1 MMTKK
6 LEMKMAENFLKVAD
20 INELQEGR
28 GIQKVV
34 NNREIGLFCEDG
46 QVFAIDGECPHVG
59 GPLGRGL
66 LRKVRFIVHCMAGLL
81 I

>member
-34 NNREIGLFCEDG
+34 NNREIGLFCEDN
-46 QVFAIDGECPHVG
+46 QVFAIDGE
-59 GPLGRGL
+59 
-66 LRKVRFIVHCMAGLL
+66 
-81 I
+81 